1 VNRVIVDL
9 TGRVALVTGAAGGL
23 GQGIVE
29 ALLDGGATVVATD
42 LPSDALTTLTAR
54 FAGDP
59 RVLTTPLDVRLRGAA
74 LGSVL
79 SEIRRVTGPPDIL
92 VNNAAIFPS
101 TDWRQIPDDQWDRV
115 LDVNVSAGFRLVRA
129 LAGDL
134 AASTAGRVVNISSIT
149 FHVGITRLLHYV
161 TSKGA
166 VVGFTR
172 ALARELGPQA
182 VTVNAVLPGAFPTA
196 AEAVHPDPAGYEAHV
211 LAHQCLQR
219 RGRPRDIGNAVAF
232 LGSDAAS
239 FITGQTVV
247 VDGGWVLG

>member
-1 VNRVIVDL
+1 MIDVIVDL
-9 TGRVALVTGAAGGL
+9 SGRVALVTGAAGGL

-42 LPSDALTTLTAR
+42 LESEPLSALAGR
-54 FAGDP
+54 YEGDP
-59 RVLTTPLDVRLRGAA
+59 RLLATPLDVSLRGGELQA
-74 LGSVL
+74 VL
-79 SEIRRVTGPPDIL
+79 SEIRSATGQIDIL

-101 TDWRQIPDDQWDRV
+101 TDWHQIPDGDWDRV
-115 LDVNVSAGFRLVRA
+115 LDINVSAGFRLARA
-129 LAGDL
+129 LADDL
-134 AASTAGRVVNISSIT
+134 AASVGGRIVNISSIT

-166 VVGFTR
+166 IVGFTR

-196 AEAVHPDPAGYEAHV
+196 AEAIHPDPAAYDKQV

-219 RGRPRDIGNAVAF
+219 RGVPRDIGNAVAF
-232 LGSDAAS
+232 LSSDAAS
-239 FITGQTVV
+239 FITGQTLV
-247 VDGGWVLG
+247 VDGGWALG